1 MGAEGWKAFAPWA
14 DAEGVL
20 VFADDF
26 VGVGLVGDDEVL
38 SLEAG
43 AYVVVSEA
51 VFSCCGFTFER

>member
-1 MGAEGWKAFAPWA
+1 MIAALSRASH
-14 DAEGVL
+14 D
-20 VFADDF
+20 

-51 VFSCCGFTFER
+51 VFSCCGFTFEW